1 MKPML
6 TDAAA
11 DEQLVR
17 RVLAGEIEVFAQ
29 IVDRYETDIW
39 KMVAALLGDRARCE
53 NLVQQCFVNAYEH
66 LHQHQAGRELGAWLR
81 GIARNALREELRRSS
96 RERHRMILYREYLR
110 VLYSDDGR
118 SALEQDRLASALKDC
133 RQSLATAAATAVAL
147 HYEDGLALE
156 AVAARLGRTVAA
168 TKQLLF
174 RARVALRACVES
186 RLSADT

>member
-1 MKPML
+1 MNPTS
-6 TDAAA
+6 TDQRT
-11 DEQLVR
+11 DDQLVR
-17 RVLAGEIEVFAQ
+17 CVLAGEIEVFAE

-39 KMVAALLGDRARCE
+39 KMVAALLGDRNKSE

-66 LHQHQAGRELGAWLR
+66 LHQYQAGRELGAWLR

-96 RERHRMILYREYLR
+96 RESQRMVHYREYLN

-118 SALEQDRLASALKDC
+118 AASEQDRLANALKDC
-133 RQSLATAAATAVAL
+133 RQGLASAAATAVEL
-147 HYEDGLALE
+147 HYEDGLAME
-156 AVAARLGRTVAA
+156 AVAARLGRSVAA

-174 RARVALRACVES
+174 RARAALRACVES